1 VTVAVRA
8 PVVVGLNSMEL
19 VQLAPA
25 GRGLLQVEAD
35 LMKELA
41 PDPVMVVDAV
51 KETGEVPVLLRVI
64 NCTAEVEP
72 TAVEGKVRLVGERVS
87 LGEAAAPVP
96 LRETVLGEP
105 VALSV

>member
-1 VTVAVRA
+1 VTVAVRV

-25 GRGLLQVEAD
+25 GRGLGQVEAV
-35 LMKELA
+35 LVKELA

-51 KETGEVPVLLRVI
+51 KETAAVPVLVRVI
-64 NCTAEVEP
+64 SCTAEVDP
-72 TAVEGKVRLVGERVS
+72 TAVEGNVRLAGEMDNVGVAEP
-87 LGEAAAPVP
+87 PVP